1 MVWAL
6 GQIIAQGRPDADWE
20 AQSEANT
27 LCKIIWDALAV
38 CIFLWKRVRSAW
50 LVWQERELLIS
61 RHIYLSYKKL
71 KKSFAIFSE
80 FKTFRYIWLCRPSCS
95 LGIYKKFLVTL
106 LFQSLV
112 LRVKKRDWEPSS
124 FDMGDT
130 LRNNAFSPFSSRVE
144 IVKTA
149 PQEKKMA
156 YAIIKRCGRV
166 LWFILFEIQLGTFVF
181 FQLMGLANS
190 RWLHS
195 DLEHVAI
202 VLFFFL
208 YFIIVSALSEFLLLV
223 GTRTDGFILPQLFF
237 GWKLYI
243 GFVFV
248 PNVMGIFG
256 GIAVYKAEDLQTS
269 GINSLTLTVCA
280 TPILLLLLLITADDS
295 FSSRNHRDLV
305 RNLSILMVS
314 DLIDGIEMLDST
326 LKGNSYGIHKS
337 FLTLGAVMIIVLS
350 SFQMA
355 EYKFVR
361 GELMEQPIYTTT
373 VIRHIC
379 VIILNLAFLIVR
391 VKVSRSLLMVFK
403 NCMAIIL
410 SVIQIFYLTQ
420 HTWNLYDLN

>member
-1 MVWAL
+1 MQRHWVHSTVPPIL
-6 GQIIAQGRPDADWE
+6 RDC
-20 AQSEANT
+20 S
-27 LCKIIWDALAV
+27 V
-38 CIFLWKRVRSAW
+38 RVR
-50 LVWQERELLIS
+50 R
-61 RHIYLSYKKL
+61 L
-71 KKSFAIFSE
+71 K
-80 FKTFRYIWLCRPSCS
+80 
-95 LGIYKKFLVTL
+95 
-106 LFQSLV
+106 
-112 LRVKKRDWEPSS
+112 
-124 FDMGDT
+124 
-130 LRNNAFSPFSSRVE
+130 
-144 IVKTA
+144 
-149 PQEKKMA
+149 KKMA
-156 YAIIKRCGRV
+156 YAIIKWCGRV
-166 LWFILFEIQLGTFVF
+166 LWFILFVIQFGAFVF
-181 FQLMGLANS
+181 FQFIGLVNS
-190 RWLHS
+190 GWLHS
-195 DLEHVAI
+195 GLQLVAI
-202 VLFFFL
+202 ILVLFL
-208 YFIIVSALSEFLLLV
+208 YFLIVSTLSGILV
-223 GTRTDGFILPQLFF
+223 VEATRNDGYILPQIFF

-295 FSSRNHRDLV
+295 FSSRSHQDLV
-305 RNLSILMVS
+305 RNLSIMMVI

-373 VIRHIC
+373 VTRHIC

-391 VKVSRSLLMVFK
+391 VKVSRSILIIFK

-410 SVIQIFYLTQ
+410 SVIQISYLTQ
-420 HTWNLYDLN
+420 HT

>member
-1 MVWAL
+1 MTENPHHSLWA
-6 GQIIAQGRPDADWE
+6 IHYATPP
-20 AQSEANT
+20 
-27 LCKIIWDALAV
+27 LAP
-38 CIFLWKRVRSAW
+38 LVRGS
-50 LVWQERELLIS
+50 RLL
-61 RHIYLSYKKL
+61 RLRL
-71 KKSFAIFSE
+71 K
-80 FKTFRYIWLCRPSCS
+80 
-95 LGIYKKFLVTL
+95 
-106 LFQSLV
+106 
-112 LRVKKRDWEPSS
+112 
-124 FDMGDT
+124 
-130 LRNNAFSPFSSRVE
+130 
-144 IVKTA
+144 
-149 PQEKKMA
+149 KKMA

-166 LWFILFEIQLGTFVF
+166 LWFILFVIQLGTFVF
-181 FQLMGLANS
+181 FQLMGLVNS
-190 RWLHS
+190 GWLHS

-202 VLFFFL
+202 ILFFFL
-208 YFIIVSALSEFLLLV
+208 YFIIVSVLSEILLLV
-223 GTRTDGFILPQLFF
+223 ATRSDGFILPQLFF

-305 RNLSILMVS
+305 RNLSILMVT

-337 FLTLGAVMIIVLS
+337 FLTLGAVMIIVLLS
-350 SFQMA
+350 LQMA

-361 GELMEQPIYTTT
+361 GELMDQPIYTTT
-373 VIRHIC
+373 VIRHIF

-391 VKVSRSLLMVFK
+391 VKVSRSILIIFK

-410 SVIQIFYLTQ
+410 SVIQISYLTQ
-420 HTWNLYDLN
+420 HT